1 MTAPARTRKTYPA
14 VRFTVRGQDDAAEW
28 EPHPG
33 RFTVVYDGDCRV
45 CTRLANS
52 LRKLDRERRL
62 EVVRSQTPGLHARF
76 PWIPVAAYADALQLV
91 SPGGETWQGAVAV
104 ERILDLLPRGFLLSW
119 LFKLPFARAIAD
131 RFYRWFAR
139 NRYRLGCGDH
149 CQYRPADVRFEE

>member
-1 MTAPARTRKTYPA
+1 MTAPARTRKTYPV

-28 EPHPG
+28 VPHPE
-33 RFTVVYDGDCRV
+33 RFTVVYDVDCRV

-62 EVVRSQTPGLHARF
+62 EVMPSQTPGLHARF
-76 PWIPVAAYADALQLV
+76 PWIPVTAYADALQLV